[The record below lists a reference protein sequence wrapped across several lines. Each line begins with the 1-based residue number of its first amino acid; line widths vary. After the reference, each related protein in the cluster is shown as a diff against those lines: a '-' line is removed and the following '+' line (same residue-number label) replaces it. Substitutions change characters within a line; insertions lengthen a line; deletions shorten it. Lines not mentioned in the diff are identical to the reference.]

1 MNKFFKVL
9 SVGALAL
16 TLAACNSSASPT
28 KGTTKTSDLTLE
40 QVYDKAVK
48 RQEDIKSASAKAEVT
63 QEATMGSGDKEEKF
77 ISDTKMDVDVVT
89 DPLGMHFS
97 MTTTAPDMLDEG
109 DKNNEAS
116 VEMYMNKDQGIF
128 VKDETSNQWLKL
140 PGDDF
145 DSILEETSSS
155 ANAKEQLEQLKKFV
169 GDFKFEQ
176 TDDAY
181 VLTLDAK
188 GDKFKEL
195 IDSEMK
201 KSMKDLNLQ
210 ENPLDN
216 LTINKMDY
224 VLYIDKE
231 TFDTKKIDV
240 DMDLKIKVEDEEFSS
255 KMKTVVTYTDFNN
268 LKTIDIPKEIID
280 NAQTVAQ

>member
-28 KGTTKTSDLTLE
+28 KGTTKTSELTLE

-48 RQEDIKSASAKAEVT
+48 RQEEIKSASAKAEVT
-63 QEATMGSGDKEEKF
+63 QEAKMGSGDKAEKF
-77 ISDTKMDVDVVT
+77 NSDTKMDVDVVT

-109 DKNNEAS
+109 DKNNETS

-128 VKDETSNQWLKL
+128 VKDETSDEWLKL
-140 PGDDF
+140 PSDDF
-145 DSILEETSSS
+145 DSILKETSSA
-155 ANAKEQLEQLKKFV
+155 ANAKEQLEQLKKFA

-224 VLYIDKE
+224 VLYIDKK
-231 TFDTKKIDV
+231 TFDTNKIDV
-240 DMDLKIKVEDEEFSS
+240 NMDLKIKVENEEFSS
-255 KMKTVVTYTDFNN
+255 KTKTVVTYTDFNN